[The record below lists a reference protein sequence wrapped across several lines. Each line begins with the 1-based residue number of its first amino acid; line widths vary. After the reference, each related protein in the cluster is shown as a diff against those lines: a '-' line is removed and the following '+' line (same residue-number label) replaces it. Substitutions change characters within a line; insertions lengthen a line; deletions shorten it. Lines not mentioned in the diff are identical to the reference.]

1 MSEQDYRDCA
11 GAIRV
16 TVASLEASGVPPFII
31 ASTLLAAAVESYKN
45 CFPDQ
50 TLNHD
55 DVREL
60 IERTAL

>member
-1 MSEQDYRDCA
+1 MNEYDYRDCA
-11 GAIRV
+11 GALRL
-16 TVASLEASGVPPFII
+16 TVSSLEASGVPQFVI
-31 ASTLLAAAVESYKN
+31 ASVLLAAAVESYKN

-50 TLNHD
+50 SLTHD

>member
-1 MSEQDYRDCA
+1 MSEHDYRDCA
-11 GAIRV
+11 GAVRV
-16 TVASLEASGVPPFII
+16 TVASLEASGVPPFVI

-50 TLNHD
+50 SLTSD

>member
-11 GAIRV
+11 GAVRV
-16 TVASLEASGVPPFII
+16 TVASLEASGVPPFVI
-31 ASTLLAAAVESYKN
+31 ASTLLAAAVESYKS

-50 TLNHD
+50 SLNLD